1 MKEFVESSVRSAAI
15 APTALFLSE
24 KRLLNKKAIKYRRE
38 YVKDFLYTGSANIGD
53 VYPLSALTN
62 STTSDLID
70 SICVQH
76 DYRSYR
82 KNVFWP
88 PAFFGGIGASFKILE
103 IL

>member
-1 MKEFVESSVRSAAI
+1 MGTNSA
-15 APTALFLSE
+15 LM
-24 KRLLNKKAIKYRRE
+24 
-38 YVKDFLYTGSANIGD
+38 SATIGD

-62 STTSDLID
+62 STASDLID

-76 DYRSYR
+76 DYGSYR

-88 PAFFGGIGASFKILE
+88 PAFGGIGASFKILE